1 MTAPSRL
8 TATEAASQIAKG
20 TLTSEALVRS
30 CLDRIK
36 ERDAAVQAWAYL
48 DPDHAIA
55 QAKLRDAET
64 RASNSNGGRPVGPL
78 HGVPIGLKDVIDT
91 GDMPTECGSAIFKG
105 NRPAKDAACV
115 TALREAGAVILG
127 KTVTTELANTFPG
140 KTRNPHNP
148 GHTPGGS
155 SSGSAA
161 GVADL
166 QMPLALGTQ
175 TGGSVIRPASF
186 NGIYGLKPTLGLISR
201 RGVLLQS
208 HTLDTIGTYGRSLE
222 DVALLTDALTAH
234 DPLDP
239 VSFPRS
245 RGSLLA
251 TMRAAPQATP
261 RLAFFKTPAWTEAE
275 EITKTKIQG
284 LAMRLGA
291 DCEEVALAAP
301 FDRIIEMHAI
311 VMGAENLAYYGEF
324 LRQPAG
330 VLSDRLRERL
340 EAGRKVPA
348 SLYINAVNAREEL
361 YGLVEKVLDRYDAI
375 LCPSSCGPAPVT
387 LESTGNAIFN
397 GMWTYLGVPCV
408 NLPMFSANG
417 LPLGVQLVAKRGDEA
432 RLLRAAKWLDGH
444 TRARA

>member
-1 MTAPSRL
+1 MTTPDRL
-8 TATEAASQIAKG
+8 TAVEAAAQIVKG

-48 DPDHAIA
+48 DPHHAIA

-64 RASNSNGGRPVGPL
+64 KSGRPIGPL
-78 HGVPIGLKDVIDT
+78 HGIPVGLKDVIDT
-91 GDMPTECGSAIFKG
+91 ADMPTENGSPAFKG
-105 NRPAKDAACV
+105 HRPAMDAACV

-148 GHTPGGS
+148 AHTPGGS

-161 GVADL
+161 GVADG

-186 NGIYGLKPTLGLISR
+186 NGIYALKPTLGLISR

-239 VSFPRS
+239 VSFPRDRS
-245 RGSLLA
+245 SLLA
-251 TMRAAPQATP
+251 AMREAPPAP
-261 RLAFFKTPAWTEAE
+261 PKLAFFKTPAWSEAE
-275 EITKTKIQG
+275 EVTKTKIQG

-291 DCEEVALAAP
+291 NCEEVALEAA

-311 VMGAENLAYYGEF
+311 VMGAENHAYYGEF
-324 LRQPAG
+324 LRQPSG
-330 VLSDRLRERL
+330 VLSDRLRQRL
-340 EAGRKVPA
+340 EAGAKIPA
-348 SLYINAVNAREEL
+348 SLYIHAVNARDEL
-361 YGLVEKVLDRYDAI
+361 YSLVEKVLDRYDAI

-387 LESTGNAIFN
+387 LESTGNPVFN
-397 GMWTYLGVPCV
+397 GLWTYLGVPCV
-408 NLPMFSANG
+408 NLPLFTANG
-417 LPLGVQLVAKRGDEA
+417 LPLGAQLVGKRGDEA
-432 RLLRAAKWLDGH
+432 RLLRTARWLDQRG
-444 TRARA
+444 RATA